1 MPKITNRRFF
11 IAALGSMVGALPFFK
26 TTGVAQSEQH
36 FRTKPEEVL
45 HHAMADDQDDPAL
58 AAVLRQK
65 VLSLRGLAPMEFLT
79 AFDYGKIASEKKGS
93 RVREFEIVAT
103 ETRIEVAPG
112 SFFDA
117 WTYNGSVPG
126 PTLRCTEG
134 DQVRVHF
141 SNRARSEHA
150 IHFHGIHEAKMDG
163 VYEPVMPGTS
173 MTYEFIAGPA
183 GLQLY
188 HCHTSPA
195 ALHINRGL
203 FGVFII
209 DPAAPQP
216 PAREM
221 VMVLHGWDT
230 NFDRKNEFYAINGAV
245 NFYRDNP
252 IQLCLGEEVRLY
264 LANLME
270 YEPLSSFHLHAN
282 FFKLFR
288 TGIRSQP
295 AESTDVVTLSQAE
308 RCMLEFSYRF
318 PGRYMFHPHQNAVAE
333 RGCMGHFQVS

>member
-1 MPKITNRRFF
+1 MSNITNRRSFV
-11 IAALGSMVGALPFFK
+11 ASLGSMAGLLSFLKIKGA
-26 TTGVAQSEQH
+26 AQSEQH
-36 FRTKPEEVL
+36 FRAKPEEIS
-45 HHAMADDQDDPAL
+45 HHGMVEDSAL
-58 AAVLRQK
+58 AHVLGQK
-65 VLSLRGLAPMEFLT
+65 VASLHGLEPARFLT
-79 AFDYGKIASEKKGS
+79 AFDYGNLTTEKAGR
-93 RVREFEIVAT
+93 RVREFTLVAS

-112 SFFDA
+112 IFFDA

-126 PTLRCTEG
+126 PTLRCSEG
-134 DQVRVHF
+134 DLVRVHF
-141 SNRARSEHA
+141 SNKANSEHA
-150 IHFHGIHEAKMDG
+150 IHFHGIHEAIMDG
-163 VYEPVMPGTS
+163 VYEPVMPGAGT
-173 MTYEFIAGPA
+173 TYEFVAGPA

-188 HCHTSPA
+188 HCHTVPT

-209 DPAAPQP
+209 DPPAQQP

-230 NFDRKNEFYAINGAV
+230 NFDGKNEFYAMNGAV

-252 IQLCLGEEVRLY
+252 IQLRTGEEVRLH
-264 LANLME
+264 LVNLME

-282 FFKLFR
+282 FFRLYR

-295 AESTDVVTLSQAE
+295 PEFTDLVALSQAE
-308 RCMLEFSYRF
+308 RCTLEFSYRF
-318 PGRYMFHPHQNAVAE
+318 PGTYMFHPHQNTVAE